1 MRWLYSLPRALADCG
16 GSAGKRRFK
25 LESADEVTDSP
36 LAERRVLKRSD
47 RGGYMY
53 YQVEKCM
60 ESLEPKTPS
69 WTENDLLVLITEYWK
84 RKDILRAKASEN
96 VTNLQK
102 RECWIE
108 ITEVVNARCFTPHTR
123 KTMDQLK
130 RKWEKT
136 IMLAKKAAL
145 NIQKRSGNLSDL
157 APAYQL
163 ALSIVCEDFPASLE
177 CANGLAAAD
186 VPSLAEHPNAG
197 GYIDEVSSLVT
208 TELEEESSGDGAP
221 MSRGDRMHPASEAAE
236 CAPHA
241 LDSRAFQPVIGS
253 EDDTGG
259 HNHHHHPLQQHE
271 AHGAAPELVGSL
283 RKRKWEEDLVELQK
297 EKVRRQI
304 QYHKVQHELQM
315 SVLRSQME
323 FWEMKKSK
331 LAAEIRQGGCPASTV
346 VADSNA
352 STT

>member
-1 MRWLYSLPRALADCG
+1 
-16 GSAGKRRFK
+16 
-25 LESADEVTDSP
+25 
-36 LAERRVLKRSD
+36 
-47 RGGYMY
+47 
-53 YQVEKCM
+53 M

-197 GYIDEVSSLVT
+197 GYIDEVSCLVT

-241 LDSRAFQPVIGS
+241 LDSHAFQPAIGT
-253 EDDTGG
+253 EDDADGRSL
-259 HNHHHHPLQQHE
+259 HPLQQQHE
-271 AHGAAPELVGSL
+271 ELVGSI
-283 RKRKWEEDLVELQK
+283 RKRKWEQDLVELQK

-331 LAAEIRQGGCPASTV
+331 LAAEIRQGGCPASPA

>member
-1 MRWLYSLPRALADCG
+1 
-16 GSAGKRRFK
+16 
-25 LESADEVTDSP
+25 
-36 LAERRVLKRSD
+36 
-47 RGGYMY
+47 
-53 YQVEKCM
+53 CM

-84 RKDILRAKASEN
+84 RKDILRAKASES

-108 ITEVVNARCFTPHTR
+108 ITEVVNARCFTPHTK

-197 GYIDEVSSLVT
+197 GYIDEVSSMVI
-208 TELEEESSGDGAP
+208 TELEEESSGDGP
-221 MSRGDRMHPASEAAE
+221 PLPKGDKAQPLKADVLGEAAE
-236 CAPHA
+236 GAPHPLGSRGYPA
-241 LDSRAFQPVIGS
+241 LSAGS
-253 EDDTGG
+253 EDGAADG
-259 HNHHHHPLQQHE
+259 HHPQQHE
-271 AHGAAPELVGSL
+271 AHDASAAEFVNNF
-283 RKRKWEEDLVELQK
+283 RKRKWEQDLIELQK

-331 LAAEIRQGGCPASTV
+331 LAAEIRQGGIPTSPPSEDA
-346 VADSNA
+346 NA
-352 STT
+352 SAT

>member
-1 MRWLYSLPRALADCG
+1 
-16 GSAGKRRFK
+16 
-25 LESADEVTDSP
+25 
-36 LAERRVLKRSD
+36 
-47 RGGYMY
+47 MY
-53 YQVEKCM
+53 YHIENSALRCM

-84 RKDILRAKASEN
+84 RKDILRAKASES

-108 ITEVVNARCFTPHTR
+108 ITDVVNARCFTPHTR

-186 VPSLAEHPNAG
+186 VPSLAEPPNAG
-197 GYIDEVSSLVT
+197 GYIDEVSSMVI
-208 TELEEESSGDGAP
+208 TELEEESSGDGPPVAK
-221 MSRGDRMHPASEAAE
+221 GDKTQPVKAEMLSEAAE
-236 CAPHA
+236 CAPHS
-241 LDSRAFQPVIGS
+241 LGSRAFQPVLSGS
-253 EDDTGG
+253 STQDGATDGS
-259 HNHHHHPLQQHE
+259 HQPHE
-271 AHGAAPELVGSL
+271 AQDATAEFVNNF
-283 RKRKWEEDLVELQK
+283 RKRKWEQDLVELQK

-331 LAAEIRQGGCPASTV
+331 LAAEIRQGGIPTLPPTV
-346 VADSNA
+346 PTANA

>member
-1 MRWLYSLPRALADCG
+1 
-16 GSAGKRRFK
+16 
-25 LESADEVTDSP
+25 
-36 LAERRVLKRSD
+36 
-47 RGGYMY
+47 
-53 YQVEKCM
+53 M

-108 ITEVVNARCFTPHTR
+108 ITEVVNARCFTPHTK

-145 NIQKRSGNLSDL
+145 NTQKRSGNLSDL

-221 MSRGDRMHPASEAAE
+221 MVRGDRLQPVSDA
-236 CAPHA
+236 A
-241 LDSRAFQPVIGS
+241 LDSRAFHPVIGT
-253 EDDTGG
+253 EDDADG
-259 HNHHHHPLQQHE
+259 HNHQQHE
-271 AHGAAPELVGSL
+271 AHGATAEMGGSF
-283 RKRKWEEDLVELQK
+283 RKRKWEVDLVELQK

-331 LAAEIRQGGCPASTV
+331 LAAEIRQGGCPASPA
-346 VADSNA
+346 VADSNVS
-352 STT
+352 ST

>member
-1 MRWLYSLPRALADCG
+1 
-16 GSAGKRRFK
+16 
-25 LESADEVTDSP
+25 
-36 LAERRVLKRSD
+36 
-47 RGGYMY
+47 MY
-53 YQVEKCM
+53 YHIENSALRCM

-84 RKDILRAKASEN
+84 RKDILRAKASES

-108 ITEVVNARCFTPHTR
+108 ITDVVNARCFTPHTR

-186 VPSLAEHPNAG
+186 VPSLAEPPNAG
-197 GYIDEVSSLVT
+197 GYIDEVSSMVI
-208 TELEEESSGDGAP
+208 TELEEESSGDGPPVAK
-221 MSRGDRMHPASEAAE
+221 GDKTQSVKAEMLSEAAE
-236 CAPHA
+236 CAPHS
-241 LDSRAFQPVIGS
+241 LGSRAFQPVLSGS
-253 EDDTGG
+253 STQDGATDG
-259 HNHHHHPLQQHE
+259 NHQHHQPHE
-271 AHGAAPELVGSL
+271 AQDATAEFVNNF
-283 RKRKWEEDLVELQK
+283 RKRKWEQDLVELQK

-331 LAAEIRQGGCPASTV
+331 LAAEIRQGGIPTLLPMMPSA
-346 VADSNA
+346 NA